1 MLFAAVM
8 TATAIPAA
16 QASETLSLGEAVRQ
30 ALATHPELALN
41 RIDSDIAATE
51 TGRIEGQLDPLV
63 TASISAIDDKSPVAS
78 SFQASRTVSGQLNAG
93 ISKPLANG
101 DTIGASLAYN
111 RARQSYGNP
120 VAAQFALV
128 NPAYRGQI
136 NLNYR
141 HPLLRGNDRPDYN
154 DAMQAAMDDVKA
166 SRLQRRTI
174 ARSLALQ
181 ITNAYYQFASDHI
194 QLQLSNQA
202 VARAERLLKYQAFRE
217 RFGLIETS
225 DRLQARALLEARR
238 LDQAQAEAQLE
249 SDRATLNRL
258 LLAAPDR
265 LIEPV
270 MPGDI
275 TTDVPADYEQL
286 VEIAGHKRPEFAI
299 LDARQ
304 AAAEARLQQA
314 MDTEH
319 SQLDLVAQLGTR
331 SLDSRAAA
339 AAGQAFGAAN
349 HYGELSLEFSDALG
363 SNTARAGIRKAE
375 LSRSRIVEER
385 RQTMEVVR
393 DDISRTWTS
402 LKSGLPAYRQARLR
416 VEAEKRKLEAELKR
430 YREGRSDTATIVQFE
445 GDLSNA
451 ERQAE
456 LLAVSLNLAEKQL
469 AWAQG
474 TLLEGLGIKPEQDGA
489 NQ

>member
-1 MLFAAVM
+1 M
-8 TATAIPAA
+8 PAA
-16 QASETLSLGEAVRQ
+16 QAAETLGLGEAIRQ
-30 ALATHPELALN
+30 ALASHPELTLN

-51 TGRIEGQLDPLV
+51 TLRIEGQLDPVV
-63 TASISAIDDKSPVAS
+63 TASIGATDDKSPVAS
-78 SFQASRTVSGQLNAG
+78 SFQPSRTVSGQLNAG

-101 DTIGASLAYN
+101 DTVGASLAYN
-111 RARQSYGNP
+111 RARQSFSNP

-136 NLNYR
+136 DLNYR
-141 HPLLRGNDRPDYN
+141 HPLLRGNDRPDYG
-154 DAMQAAMDDVKA
+154 DALQAAEDDVKA

-174 ARSLALQ
+174 ARTLALQ

-194 QLQLSNQA
+194 QLRLAEQA
-202 VARAERLLKYQAFRE
+202 VARAERLLNYQAFRE

-249 SDRATLNRL
+249 TDRTALNRL

-265 LIEPV
+265 PIEPA
-270 MPGDI
+270 MPGNV
-275 TTDVPADYEQL
+275 TEQAPTDFEQL
-286 VEIAGHKRPEFAI
+286 VDTASRKRPEFTI
-299 LDARQ
+299 LDTRQ

-314 MDTEH
+314 MDTER
-319 SQLDLVAQLGTR
+319 SQLDLVAQLGSR
-331 SLDSRAAA
+331 SLDSRPGS

-349 HYGELSLEFSDALG
+349 HYAQLSLEFSDALG
-363 SNTARAGIRKAE
+363 NNSARAGIRKAE

-393 DDISRTWTS
+393 DDIARTWTS
-402 LKSGLPAYRQARLR
+402 LKSGIPAYRQARLR
-416 VEAEKRKLEAELKR
+416 VEAEKRKLDAELKR
-430 YREGRSDTATIVQFE
+430 YREGRSDTATVVQFE

-456 LLAVSLNLAEKQL
+456 LLGVSLNLAEKQL

-474 TLLEGLGIKPEQDGA
+474 TLLDGLGIGPELAGA
-489 NQ
+489 VQ